1 MTATSPALACSGLL
15 LLLVLVATSGL
26 NFRCRHYQQSFTDS
40 NDTVSLPTMSD
51 LKTFI
56 SDNVVR
62 ILGSSDSATVDYV
75 QSLGEY
81 EAQISMFS

>member
-1 MTATSPALACSGLL
+1 
-15 LLLVLVATSGL
+15 
-26 NFRCRHYQQSFTDS
+26 
-40 NDTVSLPTMSD
+40 MSD